1 MRLYDSATAPSPR
14 RVRIFLAEKG
24 LTIPTVQLDLRAG
37 EQFRPEFRALNP
49 QCTVPV
55 LELDSGAAI
64 TDIIAICR
72 YIEELH
78 PEPALMGRNAEERAV
93 IECWIR
99 RIEWDGIYAIQE
111 AFRNSAPGLES
122 RALPGPLPLEQIP
135 ALAERGRLRVAHYF
149 AWLDARLAD
158 HAFVCGPDFT
168 IADISAMVTA
178 DFAARAKLDPPD
190 HLRHLKRW
198 YGEVSSRPS
207 AKA

>member
-72 YIEELH
+72 YVEELH

-93 IECWIR
+93 IECWVR

-158 HAFVCGPDFT
+158 TAFVCGPDFT
-168 IADISAMVTA
+168 IADISAMVTV

>member
-72 YIEELH
+72 YVEELH

-93 IECWIR
+93 IECWVR

-158 HAFVCGPDFT
+158 HAFVCDSDFT

>member
-55 LELDSGAAI
+55 LKLDSGAAI

-72 YIEELH
+72 YVEELH

-93 IECWIR
+93 IECWVR

-168 IADISAMVTA
+168 IADISAMVTV

>member
-1 MRLYDSATAPSPR
+1 MKLYDSPTAPSPR

-24 LTIPTVQLDLRAG
+24 ITIPTVQVDLRAG

-55 LELDSGAAI
+55 LQLDSGAAI

-78 PEPALMGRNAEERAV
+78 PDPALMGRNAEERAV
-93 IECWIR
+93 IECWVR

-111 AFRNSAPGLES
+111 AFRNNLPGLEQ
-122 RALPGPLPLEQIP
+122 RALPGPLPLAQIP
-135 ALAERGRLRVAHYF
+135 ALAERGRLRAAHYF

-158 HAFVCGPDFT
+158 HPFVCGTAFT
-168 IADISAMVTA
+168 IADISAMVTV
-178 DFAARAKLDPPD
+178 DFAIRAKLDPPD
-190 HLRHLKRW
+190 HLRHLGRW
-198 YGEVSSRPS
+198 YDDVSRRPS

>member
-1 MRLYDSATAPSPR
+1 MKLYDAATAPSPR

-24 LTIPTVQLDLRAG
+24 LAIPTVQLDLRAG
-37 EQFRPEFRALNP
+37 EQFKPEFRALNP

-64 TDIIAICR
+64 TDVIAICR
-72 YIEELH
+72 YLEELH
-78 PEPALMGRNAEERAV
+78 PDPYLMGRDAEERAL
-93 IECWIR
+93 IECWLR

-111 AFRNSAPGLES
+111 AFRNGVPGLEH
-122 RALPGPLPLEQIP
+122 RALPGPLPLDQIP

-158 HAFVCGPDFT
+158 QAFVCGPRFS
-168 IADISAMVTA
+168 IADISAMVTV

-190 HLRHLKRW
+190 DLHHLKRW
-198 YGEVSSRPS
+198 YNEVSSRPS

>member
-1 MRLYDSATAPSPR
+1 MKLYDAAVAPSPR

-24 LTIPTVQLDLRAG
+24 LAIPMVRLDLRAG
-37 EQFRPEFRALNP
+37 EQFEPEFRALNP

-64 TDIIAICR
+64 TDVIAICR
-72 YIEELH
+72 YLEELH
-78 PEPALMGRNAEERAV
+78 PAPPLMGRDAEERAL

-99 RIEWDGIYAIQE
+99 RIEWDGLYALQE
-111 AFRNSAPGLES
+111 AFRNGTPGLER

-135 ALAERGRLRVAHYF
+135 ALAERGRLRVAHYL
-149 AWLDARLAD
+149 AWLDARLAE
-158 HAFVCGPDFT
+158 HAFVCGPDFS
-168 IADISAMVTA
+168 IADITAMVSV
-178 DFAARAKLDPPD
+178 DFAARAKLDPPNHLH
-190 HLRHLKRW
+190 HLRRW

>member
-1 MRLYDSATAPSPR
+1 MKLYDSATAPSPR

-24 LTIPTVQLDLRAG
+24 LTIPIVQLDLRAG
-37 EQFRPEFRALNP
+37 EQFAPAFRALNP

-78 PEPALMGRNAEERAV
+78 PEPALMGRSAEERAL
-93 IECWIR
+93 IECWVR
-99 RIEWDGIYAIQE
+99 RIEWDGIHAIAE
-111 AFRNSAPGLES
+111 AFRNSAPGLEG
-122 RALPGPLPLEQIP
+122 RALPGPLSLAQIP
-135 ALAERGRLRVAHYF
+135 ALAERGRLRAAHYF

-158 HAFVCGPDFT
+158 HAFVCGPGFT
-168 IADISAMVTA
+168 IADISAMVTV

-190 HLRHLKRW
+190 HLRHLRRW